1 MGCDFNA
8 RVKVSAVPS
17 AGADHALLSFSF
29 VCVASLGT
37 VFTSAGGLFLSCAAP
52 LSSAGIFL
60 GRSSTRA
67 QVRGTETQPGPRDRA
82 FVWKQIALGEQ
93 NQHFLRQNKEHQAQL
108 PHPGSFSSR
117 LTFLFGFSC
126 PGMAQGS
133 AAEGFGFSTQTP
145 WSHSLTTEQ
154 QSRFFALLQE
164 ASPEFPRMLQDG
176 EHGRREF
183 CHSHFPKWEGGE
195 HPQR

>member
-1 MGCDFNA
+1 MLCSRSHLFVWLRWAPSSLLREGSSCPA
-8 RVKVSAVPS
+8 RRLCPLRA
-17 AGADHALLSFSF
+17 FSWGE
-29 VCVASLGT
+29 AAQGHRSEARKHSLGPA
-37 VFTSAGGLFLSCAAP
+37 SH
-52 LSSAGIFL
+52 
-60 GRSSTRA
+60 
-67 QVRGTETQPGPRDRA
+67 RDRA

-133 AAEGFGFSTQTP
+133 AAEGFGFSTPTP

-183 CHSHFPKWEGGE
+183 CHSHFPKREGGE